1 LLGPYFLII
10 IYQDFA
16 KGSQGIYLYYYTSL
30 SNPCKAQSVVLLFL
44 ISLFALVFVLGST
57 FQTQLH
63 SSGTSINKIAIVE
76 MAKRPLTS
84 SSAECICA

>member
-1 LLGPYFLII
+1 KQGLSKKLLGPYFLII

-16 KGSQGIYLYYYTSL
+16 KGNQGIYLYYYTSL
-30 SNPCKAQSVVLLFL
+30 NNLYKAQRVVLLFP

-63 SSGTSINKIAIVE
+63 SSDTSINKN
-76 MAKRPLTS
+76 S
-84 SSAECICA
+84 HH